1 MKKIA
6 IGNSIYVNINNSII
20 EIDQIDI
27 KETINSNFNFE
38 IVRDDVVLKT
48 VEFPL
53 IEQELF
59 AGDYLD
65 LGGIHRKSTGEIEQY
80 TADQLIAF
88 QNMTHINVSK
98 GGFYVRLSNTNAI
111 LKLHYYAK
119 DERDKQIY
127 VLNKNE
133 ELIAVFNVDDEDPIF
148 NPRIRETQNAE
159 AVFTFSI
166 SPNNPKW
173 KEINNPE
180 NLYVVDGKVFST
192 NFEGCFQEFVAE
204 SNEDYIA
211 VTAYERQKLLSR
223 RYVKAWNSETGF
235 EKIDTFMV
243 VVLSGGDLPLRN
255 NDLYVN
261 SNHLP
266 GTSGY
271 ALDALLFGTDWI
283 TGTCDVEGIFDFET
297 DQVDIYE
304 NILKVQQMWGGI
316 LVFDSY
322 NKVVHHRDETKWLP
336 YEGYEVKYKKNMQS
350 LEKLYNNKIITKL
363 CPLGEGGLNIKSIND
378 GSEWLTNFDYTDSIL
393 EGIENNPD
401 IIDPEQLKAWGER
414 KLKDLCKPRKELT
427 VQVILLYQVEGY
439 ELEEID
445 LNHVVDVINFGG
457 SEKEIEQL
465 RVVGYDYGVWDYS
478 DAIVDLSDVT
488 LESTDIFKQTVSATN
503 SINNGTLNS
512 KKVVNFFKN
521 GQSVST
527 SIKEIDKTIEE
538 TKSEMWKADDEIGAR
553 LTKTESGMNTL
564 SNEIVEQKSIIESLK
579 MTIEG
584 LTNEL
589 TKTGGSNLIRNSV
602 GAFGNEYW
610 EGTIEQYVN
619 TDVMS
624 NNESKSSIRLNS
636 GSIFQEVLNLKNGEY
651 NISFNYKNLVALAT
665 TTVAID
671 GEEYALD
678 GTVNVWTAFEKTIK
692 ITDSNFDIKF
702 TSDTDNS
709 CLISDLILIIGS
721 KRQYWS
727 QNANETN
734 TDTVKIGEGI
744 TILSTKY
751 STKFKADAN
760 GTRITD
766 KDNDSDVKAEFTDKG
781 MITEELVVKGP
792 AEINML
798 LIQEIDSQ
806 AWLTGLGG

>member
-6 IGNSIYVNINNSII
+6 IGNSVYVNINNSII

-27 KETINSNFNFE
+27 KETINSSFNFE
-38 IVRDDVVLKT
+38 IVRDEVVIKT
-48 VEFPL
+48 VEFPV
-53 IEQELF
+53 IEQELL
-59 AGDYLD
+59 AGDYLNYN
-65 LGGIHRKSTGEIEQY
+65 GIYRAATAEIEPY
-80 TADQLIAF
+80 TTDQVIAF
-88 QNMTHINVSK
+88 QNMTNINVAK
-98 GGFYVRLSNTNAI
+98 GGFYVRFSNSNAI
-111 LKLHYYAK
+111 LKLHYYIK
-119 DERDKQIY
+119 DEEDKQIY
-127 VLNKNE
+127 VLNKSE
-133 ELIAVFNVDDEDPIF
+133 ELITVFNVDDEEPIF
-148 NPRIRETQNAE
+148 NPRIKETQNAE
-159 AVFTFSI
+159 SIFTFSI

-180 NLYVVDGKVFST
+180 NLYVADGKVFST
-192 NFEGCFQEFVAE
+192 NFEGCFQEFVSE

-336 YEGYEVKYKKNMQS
+336 YEGYEVKYQKNMQS

-401 IIDPEQLKAWGER
+401 ITDPEKLKAWGER

-427 VQVILLYQVEGY
+427 VQAALLYQLEGY
-439 ELEEID
+439 ELERIG
-445 LNHVVDVINFGG
+445 LNDVVDVINYANISGD
-457 SEKEIEQL
+457 IEQL
-465 RVVGYDYGVWDYS
+465 RVVGYDYGIWDYS
-478 DAIVDLSDVT
+478 DAIIELSDVT
-488 LESTDIFKQTVSATN
+488 LESTDIFKQTVSASN
-503 SINNGTLNS
+503 SINDGTLNS

-521 GQSVST
+521 GESIST
-527 SIKEIDKTIEE
+527 TINEIDKWVIEE
-538 TKSEMWKADDEIGAR
+538 TSALWKADDNIGLR
-553 LTKTESGMNTL
+553 ITETEKGINTL
-564 SNEIVEQKSIIESLK
+564 SN
-579 MTIEG
+579 TIEEQRSTIQQLTATIDG
-584 LTNEL
+584 LKNEL

-651 NISFNYKNLVALAT
+651 NISFNYKRLSELANIT
-665 TTVAID
+665 TTIN
-671 GEEYALD
+671 GEQYTLE
-678 GTVNVWTAFEKTIK
+678 GTTGVWTSFEKAIK
-692 ITDSNFDIKF
+692 IVDYNFDIKF
-702 TSDTDNS
+702 TSDTAAS
-709 CLISDLILIIGS
+709 CLIGDLILIIGS
-721 KRQYWS
+721 KKQYWS

-744 TILSTKY
+744 QVESTARNTY
-751 STKFKADAN
+751 
-760 GTRITD
+760 TRIDADGNRTF
-766 KDNDSDVKAEFTDKG
+766 NSSTNVRVAEMTDKG
-781 MITEELVVKGP
+781 VYANELDVNGK
-792 AEINML
+792 AEINVL

>member
-6 IGNSIYVNINNSII
+6 IGNSVYVNINNSII

-27 KETINSNFNFE
+27 KETINSSFNFE

-88 QNMTHINVSK
+88 QNMTHITVSK
-98 GGFYVRLSNTNAI
+98 GGFYVRLSNTNSI

-223 RYVKAWNSETGF
+223 KYVRAWNSETGF

-243 VVLSGGDLPLRN
+243 VVLSKGDLPLKN
-255 NDLYVN
+255 NELYVN

-271 ALDALLFGTDWI
+271 ILDALLYGTEWT

-322 NKVVHHRDETKWLP
+322 NKIVHHRDETKWLP
-336 YEGYEVKYKKNMQS
+336 YEGYEVKYQKNMQS
-350 LEKLYNNKIITKL
+350 LEKLYNNKIVTKL
-363 CPLGEGGLNIKSIND
+363 CPLGEGGLNIKSVNNNT
-378 GSEWLTNFDYTDSIL
+378 EWLTNFSYTDSIL

-401 IIDPEQLKAWGER
+401 IVDPEQLKAWGER

-512 KKVVNFFKN
+512 KRVVNFFKN
-521 GQSVST
+521 GESIST
-527 SIKEIDKTIEE
+527 TISEIDKWVIDE
-538 TKSEMWKADDEIGAR
+538 TSKLWKADDSIGLR
-553 LTKTESGMNTL
+553 VEKTETGISTL
-564 SNEIVEQKSIIESLK
+564 SNTVEQQKSTIQQLTA
-579 MTIEG
+579 TIEG
-584 LTNEL
+584 LKNEL

-602 GAFGNEYW
+602 GAFGSEYW

-651 NISFNYKNLVALAT
+651 NISFNYKKLVSLAT
-665 TTVAID
+665 ITVTINGEKHALNGTT
-671 GEEYALD
+671 
-678 GTVNVWTAFEKTIK
+678 NVWTSFEKTVK
-692 ITDSNFDIKF
+692 ITDYNFDIKF
-702 TSDTDNS
+702 TSDTNQA
-709 CLISDLILIIGS
+709 CLISDLILIIGA
-721 KRQYWS
+721 KKQYWS

-744 TILSTKY
+744 QVESTAKNNY
-751 STKFKADAN
+751 
-760 GTRITD
+760 TRIDADGNRTFNKTTSVRTAEMTD
-766 KDNDSDVKAEFTDKG
+766 WGVYAN
-781 MITEELVVKGP
+781 ELEVKGQ
-792 AEINML
+792 AQINVL
-798 LIQEIDSQ
+798 LIQAIDNQ